1 VKSYLVGGAVR
12 DALLKLPVKDKD
24 WVVVGATPQEMLDA
38 GYQQVGRD
46 FPVFLHPTSHEE
58 YALARTERKSGF
70 GYTGFSCYAAPDVT
84 LEQDLLRR
92 DLTINAMAQDDDG
105 TIIDPYNGLSDLRMR
120 TLRHVSPAFNEDP
133 LRVLRV
139 ARFAARYAHLSFRI
153 ADETMAL
160 MRDMTAA
167 GELEHLTPERV
178 WKETENALASRNP
191 QVYFMV
197 LRECGALK
205 VLFPELDILFGVPAP
220 AKWHPEIDTGIH
232 VLMTLSMAAMLS
244 PDLDVRFATLCHD
257 LGKGLTPKHLWP
269 RHHGHGPAG
278 VKLVE
283 NLCARLKVPNELR
296 DLAKL
301 VAEYHDLIHTL
312 PILKPQTIVKLFDAI
327 DAWRK
332 PQRIE
337 QIALTSEAD
346 VRGRTTF
353 EATDY
358 YQGRLLREAWKAA
371 QQVTNK
377 EVIDAG
383 FSGPAIREE
392 LTRRRIAAVEAWKNA
407 SGEMLPDAT

>member
-1 VKSYLVGGAVR
+1 MKSYLVGGAVR

-46 FPVFLHPTSHEE
+46 FPVFLHPKSHEE

-120 TLRHVSPAFNEDP
+120 ILRHVSPAFNEDP

-332 PQRIE
+332 PQRVE

-358 YQGRLLREAWKAA
+358 YQGRLLRDAWKAA

-392 LTRRRIAAVEAWKNA
+392 LTRRRIAAVEAWKKA
-407 SGEMLPDAT
+407 SGEMLPDAS